1 MNPLSEQVAVI
12 VGGAGGL
19 GSALGAELSRQGIQ
33 VILVDVDGP
42 RVEKAA
48 AKIAGRTVGLVMD
61 ATDHESS
68 ALVIQNI
75 VDRWGR
81 IDIFVNAA
89 GITGK
94 TGVLSHEV
102 ELEDFDRV
110 MTVNVRTCLVTTRLV
125 IPLMLKRG
133 YGRVLHVAS
142 IAGKEGNA
150 GMVAYSASKA
160 AVIGLTKTQGKEYAD
175 TGVTVNAIAPA
186 VILTD
191 LHDTMPADQINYMT
205 SKIPMKRCGT
215 LEEFARMAAFIVSPA
230 ASFTTG
236 FTFDLSGGRATY

>member
-1 MNPLSEQVAVI
+1 MNQLSEQVAVI
-12 VGGAGGL
+12 AGGAGGL
-19 GSALGAELSRQGIQ
+19 GRALGAELARQGVQ
-33 VILVDVDGP
+33 VVLVDLDGP
-42 RVEKAA
+42 RAGKAA
-48 AKIAGRTVGLVMD
+48 ASISDRTVGLAMD
-61 ATDHESS
+61 ATDHDSCARVVQE
-68 ALVIQNI
+68 I

-94 TGVLSHEV
+94 TGIPSHQV
-102 ELEDFDRV
+102 ELADFDRV
-110 MTVNVRTCLVTTRLV
+110 MAINVRSCLVTTRLV
-125 IPLMLKRG
+125 VPVMLKRG

-160 AVIGLTKTQGKEYAD
+160 AVIGLTKTQGKEYA
-175 TGVTVNAIAPA
+175 GSGITVNAIAPA
-186 VILTD
+186 VIFTD
-191 LHDTMPADQINYMT
+191 LHDNMPEEQIKYMT
-205 SKIPMKRCGT
+205 SKIPMQRCGT

-230 ASFTTG
+230 TSFTTG